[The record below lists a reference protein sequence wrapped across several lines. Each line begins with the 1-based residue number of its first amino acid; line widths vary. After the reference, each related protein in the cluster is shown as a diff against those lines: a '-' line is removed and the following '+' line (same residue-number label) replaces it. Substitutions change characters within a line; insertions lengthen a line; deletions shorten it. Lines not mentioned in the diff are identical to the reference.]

1 MARTRY
7 IAWLV
12 AAATVAILIAAW
24 QQVGADVA
32 SFVSRP
38 SEVGAALLGWVTRPE
53 LLSNIPPTIGE
64 ALGGFV
70 LGVVVGILFA
80 VVLTASPLI
89 AEVVQP
95 FVTVFV
101 AIPKLALAPL
111 FVVMFGIGYESKLYF
126 VATAVFFIPFYS
138 LFVGLQTVDRSL
150 IDNTR
155 ILGASRLRLVLDV
168 FVPSVTAAVAA
179 SMRVAVSF
187 ALLAAVMS
195 ELIVSTSGIGHQLIV
210 DQLSGQADYLLATIL
225 VIGLLGFVLDRLL
238 LLFERRFSYGREA

>member
-1 MARTRY
+1 MSRTRY

-12 AAATVAILIAAW
+12 AAATVAVIIAAW
-24 QQVGADVA
+24 QRVSDDVA
-32 SFVSRP
+32 YFVSRP
-38 SEVGAALLGWVTRPE
+38 SEVGAALLGWFTSPE
-53 LLSNIPPTIGE
+53 LLNNIPPTVGE

-70 LGVVVGILFA
+70 LGVVMGILFA
-80 VVLTASPLI
+80 VVLTASPLV

-111 FVVMFGIGYESKLYF
+111 FVVLFGIGYESKLYF

-138 LFVGLQTVDRSL
+138 LFVGLQTVDRS
-150 IDNTR
+150 IINNAK

-168 FVPSVTAAVAA
+168 YVPSVTGAVAA

-195 ELIVSTSGIGHQLIV
+195 EFIVSTLGIGHQLIV
-210 DQLSGQADYLLATIL
+210 DQLSGRPDYLLATIF
-225 VIGLLGFVLDRLL
+225 VIGLLGFFLDRLL